1 MTPIKQF
8 YNLRKGYSG
17 PASDELGSQLTGQLR
32 SKGPLWIY
40 RDPKGY
46 KGSTGV
52 LRVCENKPVHM
63 IGDVALAT
71 LWDSTVVPDAWGGF
85 WHKGGGPL
93 GGLAKSVPE
102 VRDISK
108 CSEKSF
114 CEIDFVYVRTSP
126 SRYAG
131 ALLTPPH
138 RRARVG
144 RNPVFHERRVGT
156 FVVANDPAK

>member
-1 MTPIKQF
+1 M
-8 YNLRKGYSG
+8 
-17 PASDELGSQLTGQLR
+17 
-32 SKGPLWIY
+32 
-40 RDPKGY
+40 
-46 KGSTGV
+46 
-52 LRVCENKPVHM
+52 HM

-131 ALLTPPH
+131 ELLAPPH
-138 RRARVG
+138 RRVRVG
-144 RNPVFHERRVGT
+144 MLAASRGMFSTTRKLLSPR
-156 FVVANDPAK
+156 FVRLIEAVR